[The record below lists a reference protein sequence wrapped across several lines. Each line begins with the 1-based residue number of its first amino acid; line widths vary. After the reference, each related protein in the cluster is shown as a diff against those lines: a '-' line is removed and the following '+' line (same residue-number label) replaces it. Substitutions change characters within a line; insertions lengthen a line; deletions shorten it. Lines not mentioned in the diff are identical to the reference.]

1 MKKIYGVL
9 LYALT
14 VMIRLISVGQAS
26 RLSMKMDSICRTHK
40 ESGRINPTPTSN
52 TNSISG

>member
-52 TNSISG
+52 TNIISG